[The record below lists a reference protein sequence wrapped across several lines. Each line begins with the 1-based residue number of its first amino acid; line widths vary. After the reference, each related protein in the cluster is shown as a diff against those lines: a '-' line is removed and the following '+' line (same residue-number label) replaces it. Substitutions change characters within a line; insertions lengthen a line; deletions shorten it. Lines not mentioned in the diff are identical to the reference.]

1 MSRYHRS
8 LTGLFAFSLMVL
20 PLLLGQGCPETAG
33 LGVPGTG
40 ETPYTNVT
48 PAEAMALIQ
57 EHQDNPN
64 FVILDVRNGE
74 EFAAGHIEGA
84 VSLCL
89 LCSDPAFRDALADI
103 DRSLTFLVYC
113 RTGRRSAN
121 ASGIMVSEGFT
132 NVYNMTGGIVEWQ
145 NLGLPVVK

>member
-1 MSRYHRS
+1 MSRHYGS
-8 LTGLFAFSLMVL
+8 LIGSVVFSLMVL
-20 PLLLGQGCPETAG
+20 LLLSGQGCPQGAG
-33 LGVPGTG
+33 LGVPGV
-40 ETPYTNVT
+40 EEVRYTNVT

-57 EHQDNPN
+57 EHQDDPS
-64 FVILDVRNGE
+64 FVILDVRSGE

-121 ASGIMVSEGFT
+121 ASGIMAAEGFT

-145 NLGLPVVK
+145 SLGLPVVK